1 MRQLVKFAIGT
12 ITFFGC
18 LQGALSAQA
27 ITFEFNWTGDS
38 GYSAT
43 GNFNFNDANSD
54 GFARSNEFT
63 AFNITFRDDVSNS
76 LATYDLNQLQLFT
89 PAFNFNYDIG
99 NNKVLQSGN
108 SDAIDGFSIGNG
120 DVGGYLL
127 NTSDASGIT
136 FGNSDFSSSDFG
148 GTFAATPVPFEVSP
162 TSSLGIFILGA
173 AFAIQKRRK
182 RLQVTK
188 KILPQL
194 EKELTLTSDKAVEDE
209 MWQ

>member
-89 PAFNFNYDIG
+89 PAFNFNYDIV
-99 NNKVLQSGN
+99 NNLVLQSGN
-108 SDAIDGFSIGNG
+108 SDAIDGFSIG
-120 DVGGYLL
+120 DSVGVPGFPGYLL
-127 NTSDASGIT
+127 NTSAGSGIT

-173 AFAIQKRRK
+173 AFAIQKREHK
-182 RLQVTK
+182 
-188 KILPQL
+188 
-194 EKELTLTSDKAVEDE
+194 
-209 MWQ
+209 